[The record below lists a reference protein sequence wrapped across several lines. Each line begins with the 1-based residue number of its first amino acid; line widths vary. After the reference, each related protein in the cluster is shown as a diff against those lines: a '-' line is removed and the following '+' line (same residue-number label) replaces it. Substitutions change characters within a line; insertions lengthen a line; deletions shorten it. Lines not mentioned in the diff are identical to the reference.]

1 MSPLQKATQVCGR
14 KRSACRVRE
23 VRRHI
28 LRKLESL
35 RRGFVEPPPRKLGG
49 DGGSERFDPTGA
61 DESYQFAYPGDWPY
75 WGSGHDLHMGGGRAL
90 GTDGYC
96 LQGTTY
102 AGTPNQ
108 ICGCN
113 AYENNGCWGPAD
125 WSCDPA
131 GGPATQ
137 LVVLGR

>member
-1 MSPLQKATQVCGR
+1 VRSQADASWGGGPAWVGTAATF
-14 KRSACRVRE
+14 
-23 VRRHI
+23 I
-28 LRKLESL
+28 FKLSGE
-35 RRGFVEPPPRKLGG
+35 GAA
-49 DGGSERFDPTGA
+49 SERFDPTGA
-61 DESYQFAYPGDWPY
+61 DELYQFAYPGDWPY

-113 AYENNGCWGPAD
+113 AYENNGCWG
-125 WSCDPA
+125 
-131 GGPATQ
+131 ATE